1 MKKIDKVIYSLFDKY
16 FSYILMIL
24 MLIFSFGITY
34 VFMNNVAGDY
44 TEFLKPWV
52 NYIAGHGGIKS
63 LANIPANYN
72 VPYLYILTFIAK
84 WPSHSLELIKIVSIV
99 FDYILAF
106 GVALVI
112 GEIAKDSVKKR
123 KLQVISFFMILFI
136 PTVILNGA
144 AWAQCDAIYS
154 AFCIYSI
161 YFMIR
166 RKPTVSLIIFGIAFA
181 FKLQTVFLLPV
192 LIILYFSNRKFSIL
206 NFLWIPIINIILYLP
221 AWIIGR
227 PFKEIITVYF
237 EQSALYKALAL
248 NIPNIYSMF
257 YTGDNSMIRKAG
269 IIFTVVLFATLFYVV
284 IESKKEIDGKGII
297 MLSLLSVLIA
307 TYFLPGM
314 HERYTYLA
322 DILSVVYFMIRRDRF
337 YIPIVILF
345 NSFMTYISYLWGYH
359 IIDYQYLA
367 VAQLVVFLIVAKDF
381 YKYLKNNNK
390 VEVV

>member
-1 MKKIDKVIYSLFDKY
+1 
-16 FSYILMIL
+16 MIF

-52 NYIAGHGGIKS
+52 NYIARHDGIKA

-84 WPSHSLELIKIVSIV
+84 WPSHSLELIKVVSII

-106 GVALVI
+106 GVALVV
-112 GEIAKDSVKKR
+112 GEVAKESVKKR

-161 YFMIR
+161 YFMIAK
-166 RKPTVSLIIFGIAFA
+166 KPTVSLIIFGIAFA

-237 EQSALYKALAL
+237 EQSALYKALSL

-269 IIFTVVLFATLFYVV
+269 MILTVVLFATLFYVV
-284 IESKKEIDGKGII
+284 IESKKEIDGKGVI
-297 MLSLLSVLIA
+297 MLSLLSVLIT

-322 DILSVVYFMIRRDRF
+322 DILSVVYFIIRRDKF
-337 YIPIVILF
+337 YISIVILF
-345 NSFMTYISYLWGYH
+345 NSFMTYISYLWGYDLIKYH
-359 IIDYQYLA
+359 LIKYQYLA
-367 VAQLVVFLIVAKDF
+367 AAQLVII
-381 YKYLKNNNK
+381 
-390 VEVV
+390 